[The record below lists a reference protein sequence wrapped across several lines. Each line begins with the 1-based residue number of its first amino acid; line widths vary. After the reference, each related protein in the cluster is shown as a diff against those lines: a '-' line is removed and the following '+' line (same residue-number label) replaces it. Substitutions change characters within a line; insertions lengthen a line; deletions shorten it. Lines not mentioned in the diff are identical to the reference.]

1 MILNFTLKYL
11 KFLINFFNFILCYQ
25 VHPHTSNNDII
36 KIYSFLMKVNPSIM
50 NIQKSIKINI
60 NVEKHFRKIEESVIE
75 QKWHVISTNFMKL
88 LENGTADISFQE
100 LYETINDLLISG
112 ISLKYKDSLENI
124 LKSFAKRS
132 YEKLLNISIQY
143 ENDIGSF
150 LNNFNQYFLQ
160 IKKNFNI
167 IRKIFVKY
175 ERAFYSNQTT
185 LWTICNLMYKF

>member
-1 MILNFTLKYL
+1 
-11 KFLINFFNFILCYQ
+11 
-25 VHPHTSNNDII
+25 
-36 KIYSFLMKVNPSIM
+36 MKVNPSIM